1 MTRTKRIRSVI
12 ALAILASIS
21 FPPGAAA
28 TDFAKAKFYP
38 VGTNPFVIVT
48 GDFNGDGKLDMAVV
62 NIDSSDVSIL
72 LGNGDGT
79 FQAAKNIAIA
89 GGVGPIV
96 TGDFNGDHK
105 LDLAVGSDTNA
116 TLLLG
121 NGDGTFRSPIQI
133 NVDASSLLAADFN
146 QDGKMDLLTPAGVL
160 LGNGDGTFQPPHG
173 QGIDY
178 AFEVAD
184 FNGDS
189 KPDVLSRKGVFLG
202 NGDGTF
208 QPPRPLPTLCNF
220 PDSCGFFDFAPAADF
235 NGDRKLDLAVTVAR
249 KCLFCDKPTFSVEI
263 LFGKGDGT
271 FQSPVDLG
279 IGDQYVT
286 AGDFNGDGKMDL
298 ASTPS
303 IYQGSSLVHVLL
315 GKGDGTFPSQFTV
328 DSKAGPDFILVADVN
343 GDGLADLL
351 LADPADNLAD
361 VLLNTSPTSGAD
373 LSVSVAASPEPVSVT
388 QQLSYTIY
396 AINSGPKDATNFT
409 LKDALPSGVTFVS
422 SSNTQGS
429 CLQSSLV
436 LTCSL
441 EKLVSGDSITA
452 SIIVVPN
459 SPGTATNSANVAATE
474 PDPDM
479 TNNSSS
485 HSTRVDPMFTLTVT
499 KSGTGTGS
507 VTDST
512 GDLRNFNCGNVCSVS
527 LPTGTQ
533 AYIST
538 NPDAGSVFA
547 GWGGA
552 CASSGL
558 DNTCFLTMN
567 ADQKATAGFDV
578 GPNFFLS
585 VDTTSLALSPGTSV
599 TTNISIA
606 PEGGPNNNAFNNPV
620 TLSCSVAGSA
630 QLPTCSLSSASVTP
644 GTNPASST
652 LTITA
657 PLQSAARARVQPP
670 HSFDFLLL
678 GPWLTLAVILVSF
691 ILLPAQTLPQKR
703 GLCLLSGFL
712 LAAVFLQLGC
722 GGSGGNASRGG
733 PQVRNYTVTVTAV
746 SGSISKSVPIAVT
759 VQ

>member
-1 MTRTKRIRSVI
+1 MTRTKGIRSVI

-48 GDFNGDGKLDMAVV
+48 GDFNGDGKLDMAVA

-79 FQAAKNIAIA
+79 FQPAQNIAVA

-105 LDLAVGSDTNA
+105 LDLAVGSETNA
-116 TLLLG
+116 TVLLG

-133 NVDASSLLAADFN
+133 NVDASSLLASDFN
-146 QDGKMDLLTPAGVL
+146 QDGKTDLLAAGGLL

-189 KPDVLSRKGVFLG
+189 KPDVLSRDGVFLG

-208 QPPRPLPTLCNF
+208 QPPRPLPVFCKF
-220 PDSCGFFDFAPAADF
+220 PNSCGVFDVAAAADF
-235 NGDRKLDLAVTVAR
+235 NGDRKLDLAVTVAT
-249 KCLFCDKPTFSVEI
+249 KCLDCSKATFSLKI
-263 LFGKGDGT
+263 LFGNGDGT

-279 IGDQYVT
+279 IADQYVT
-286 AGDFNGDGKMDL
+286 VGDFNSDGKFDL

-303 IYQGSSLVHVLL
+303 IYQGSGLVHVLL
-315 GKGDGTFPSQFTV
+315 GKGDGTFPSLFTV
-328 DSKAGPDFILVADVN
+328 DSESGPDFIVAADVN

-351 LADPADNLAD
+351 LADPGTDNFAD
-361 VLLNTSPTSGAD
+361 VLLNTSATSGAD
-373 LSVSVAASPEPVSVT
+373 LSVSIVASPEPVSVT
-388 QQLSYTIY
+388 QQLIYTVK
-396 AINSGPKDATNFT
+396 AINSGPKDATSFI

-422 SSNTQGS
+422 SSSTQGS
-429 CLQSSLV
+429 CSQSSLV
-436 LTCSL
+436 ITCPL
-441 EKLVSGDSITA
+441 DKLVSGDSITVTV
-452 SIIVVPN
+452 IVVPN
-459 SPGTATNSANVAATE
+459 SAGTATSSANVSAME
-474 PDPDM
+474 LDPVT
-479 TNNSSS
+479 TNNSISN
-485 HSTRVDPMFTLTVT
+485 STRVDPMFTLTVT
-499 KSGTGTGS
+499 KSGAGTGS

-552 CASSGL
+552 CASWGL
-558 DNTCFLTMN
+558 DNQCFLTMN
-567 ADQKATAGFDV
+567 ADQNAIAGFDV

-585 VDTTSLALSPGTSV
+585 VDTISLTLSPGASV

-606 PEGGPNNNAFNNPV
+606 PEGGPNSNTFNNPV
-620 TLSCSVAGSA
+620 ALSCSVAGPA
-630 QLPTCSLSSASVTP
+630 PMPTCSLTSTSLTP
-644 GTNPASST
+644 GANPASST
-652 LTITA
+652 LAITA
-657 PLQSAARARVQPP
+657 PLQSATRARLDP
-670 HSFDFLLL
+670 SRSINLLRSASW
-678 GPWLTLAVILVSF
+678 PMLAAIFTCLILVFARVS
-691 ILLPAQTLPQKR
+691 PQER
-703 GLCLLSGFL
+703 NVWVSSGFL
-712 LAAVFLQLGC
+712 LAAILLQVSC
-722 GGSGGNASRGG
+722 GGSSGVTRGG
-733 PQVRNYTVTVTAV
+733 PQAKKYTVTVTAV
-746 SGSISKSVPIAVT
+746 SGSINKSVPIAVT
-759 VQ
+759 LR

>member
-1 MTRTKRIRSVI
+1 MTRTKRIRSII

-48 GDFNGDGKLDMAVV
+48 GDFNGDGKLDMAVA

-79 FQAAKNIAIA
+79 FQPAKNIVIA
-89 GGVGPIV
+89 GGAGPII

-105 LDLAVGSDTNA
+105 LDLAVGSETNA

-146 QDGKMDLLTPAGVL
+146 QDGKMDLLAAGGLL
-160 LGNGDGTFQPPHG
+160 LGNGDGTFQLPHG

-189 KPDVLSRKGVFLG
+189 KPDVLSRDGIFLG

-208 QPPRPLPTLCNF
+208 QPPRPLPVFCKF
-220 PDSCGFFDFAPAADF
+220 PNSCGVFDVAAAADF
-235 NGDRKLDLAVTVAR
+235 NGDHKLDLAVTVAT
-249 KCLFCDKPTFSVEI
+249 KCLFCDKPTFSVEV
-263 LFGKGDGT
+263 LFGNGDGT
-271 FQSPVDLG
+271 FQAPVDLG
-279 IGDQYVT
+279 IADQIVT
-286 AGDFNGDGKMDL
+286 VGDFNGDGKMDI

-303 IYQGSSLVHVLL
+303 IYQGSGLVHVLL
-315 GKGDGTFPSQFTV
+315 GKGDGTFPSLFTV
-328 DSKAGPDFILVADVN
+328 DSESGPDFILAADVN

-351 LADPADNLAD
+351 LADPGTDNFAD
-361 VLLNTSPTSGAD
+361 VLLNTSATSGAD
-373 LSVSVAASPEPVSVT
+373 LSVSIAASPEPVSVT
-388 QQLSYTIY
+388 QQLIYTVQ
-396 AINSGPKDATNFT
+396 AINSGPKDATSFI
-409 LKDALPSGVTFVS
+409 LKDTLPSGVTLVS
-422 SSNTQGS
+422 SSSTQGS
-429 CLQSSLV
+429 CSQSILV
-436 LTCSL
+436 ITCPL
-441 EKLVSGDSITA
+441 DKLVSGDSITA
-452 SIIVVPN
+452 TVFVVPT
-459 SPGTATNSANVAATE
+459 SPGTVTSSANVSATE
-474 PDPDM
+474 LDPVT
-479 TNNSSS
+479 TNNSIS
-485 HSTRVDPMFTLTVT
+485 HSTRVDPMFTLSVT

-558 DNTCFLTMN
+558 HNQCFLTMN
-567 ADQKATAGFDV
+567 ADQSATAGFDV

-585 VDTTSLALSPGTSV
+585 VDTTSLTLSPGGSV
-599 TTNISIA
+599 TTSISIA

-620 TLSCSVAGSA
+620 TLSCSVAGPA
-630 QLPTCSLSSASVTP
+630 PMLACSLTSTSLTP
-644 GTNPASST
+644 GTSPVSST
-652 LTITA
+652 LAITA
-657 PLQSAARARVQPP
+657 PLQSATRARLQPP
-670 HSFDFLLL
+670 PSFGFLLL
-678 GPWLTLAVILVSF
+678 ASRLTLAVILISL
-691 ILLPAQTLPQKR
+691 ILIPARTLPQTR

-712 LAAVFLQLGC
+712 LAAVFLQVGC
-722 GGSGGNASRGG
+722 GGSSSASRGG
-733 PQVRNYTVTVTAV
+733 PQVKNYTVTVTAV
-746 SGSISKSVPIAVT
+746 SGSVSKSVPIAVT
-759 VQ
+759 VP